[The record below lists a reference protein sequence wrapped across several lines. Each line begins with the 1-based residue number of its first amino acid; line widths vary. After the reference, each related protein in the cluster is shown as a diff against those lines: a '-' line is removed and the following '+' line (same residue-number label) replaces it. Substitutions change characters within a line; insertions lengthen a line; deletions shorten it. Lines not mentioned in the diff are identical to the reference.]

1 MRLTITA
8 TLAFLCAGLF
18 IPVGAQTGSVS
29 DREQVLK
36 AEEEFRQAKMK
47 NDTVALERLVADEY
61 YGMNQWGAK
70 RDKAQLI
77 ALFHDFQTEAL
88 VPTNVTVRLSGDHA
102 IIDGTMTESSGGG
115 MRFTYTFLRVFLRH
129 GSEWKLL
136 SSVQFIPSNP

>member
-8 TLAFLCAGLF
+8 TLALLCAGLF
-18 IPVGAQTGSVS
+18 IPAGAQTGSVT
-29 DREQVLK
+29 DRGQVLK

-47 NDTVALERLVADEY
+47 NDTAGLERLVADEY
-61 YGMNQWGAK
+61 YGINQWGAK

-77 ALFHDFQTEAL
+77 ALFRDFQTEAL
-88 VPTNVTVRLSGDHA
+88 VPTDVTVRVSGDHA

-115 MRFTYTFLRVFLRH
+115 MRFTYTFLRVLVRR

-136 SSVQFIPSNP
+136 SSVQFMPSNP

>member
-88 VPTNVTVRLSGDHA
+88 VPTNVTVRLSGDHPGRERKA
-102 IIDGTMTESSGGG
+102 NTAALAKTGHHSAG
-115 MRFTYTFLRVFLRH
+115 RPVVWYARH
-129 GSEWKLL
+129 GT
-136 SSVQFIPSNP
+136 N